1 MPLIFGSNMK
11 TLDRRAVRWL
21 VFHTAG
27 TPDGADTSA
36 AAIHRYHRREKG
48 WAGIG
53 YHFVI
58 RKDGTIETGR
68 SLTKQGAHV
77 AGLNDRS
84 LAVAFSGNGDIYPLT
99 EEQIK
104 SGLDLGSRL
113 CRLYMIDVEDVIGH
127 REVNKLIE
135 RGFVSSVY
143 RTAKSCPGTKVSPRK
158 LRLALANI
166 LFPPP
171 APLTVD
177 LSTE

>member
-127 REVNKLIE
+127 RGEQADRKRLRLLGLPHREVLPWDE
-135 RGFVSSVY
+135 GVSSE
-143 RTAKSCPGTKVSPRK
+143 TAACSPTSSS
-158 LRLALANI
+158 RLQ
-166 LFPPP
+166 
-171 APLTVD
+171 PL
-177 LSTE
+177 